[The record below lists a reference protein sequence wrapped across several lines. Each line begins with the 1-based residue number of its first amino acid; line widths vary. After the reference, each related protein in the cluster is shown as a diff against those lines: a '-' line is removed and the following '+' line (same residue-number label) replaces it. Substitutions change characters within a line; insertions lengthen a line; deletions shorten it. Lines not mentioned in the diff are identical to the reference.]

1 MAHLG
6 WWNYFVYYCNSKY
19 TSKTMECVQN
29 QNSGD
34 PEMPGYAAKCY
45 KII

>member
-6 WWNYFVYYCNSKY
+6 WQNYFVYYYNSKY
-19 TSKTMECVQN
+19 KSKTVEYVQN
-29 QNSGD
+29 NNSGD
-34 PEMPGYAAKCY
+34 PEMPECAAKCY